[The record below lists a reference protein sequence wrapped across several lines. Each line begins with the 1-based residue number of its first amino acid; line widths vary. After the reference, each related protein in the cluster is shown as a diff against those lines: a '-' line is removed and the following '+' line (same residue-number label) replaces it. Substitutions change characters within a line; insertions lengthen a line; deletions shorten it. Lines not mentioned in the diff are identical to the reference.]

1 MGVPPRG
8 RSRPAAEII
17 TIWNFVQ
24 GLELLP
30 EEGLD
35 SAMAEKNTFERD
47 SINITDIP
55 EFGIVVFSFLLHFVW
70 EFIQAPAY
78 AGMIELNHW
87 EGIKLCTSA
96 TFGDVGFASTAY
108 WLTSLASKNR
118 HWIFD
123 VSASHWQLLLFL
135 AVGLGLTMGFEY
147 NYTNISLR

>member
-1 MGVPPRG
+1 MP
-8 RSRPAAEII
+8 
-17 TIWNFVQ
+17 W
-24 GLELLP
+24 LK
-30 EEGLD
+30 
-35 SAMAEKNTFERD
+35 KNTFERD

-96 TFGDVGFASTAY
+96 TFGDVGFDLTA
-108 WLTSLASKNR
+108 
-118 HWIFD
+118 
-123 VSASHWQLLLFL
+123 HWQLLLFL